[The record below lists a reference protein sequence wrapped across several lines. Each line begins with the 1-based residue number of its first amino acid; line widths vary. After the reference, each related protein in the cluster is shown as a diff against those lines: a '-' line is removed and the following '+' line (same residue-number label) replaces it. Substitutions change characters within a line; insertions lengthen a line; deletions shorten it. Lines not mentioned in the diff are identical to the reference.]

1 MLKRSGKLGTKY
13 LVDALVEE
21 VDAFVGDA
29 EQSDDI
35 TAFCLRY
42 VAWEERDD
50 NARIELHLANEL
62 VEIERCLEALREF
75 CDRFDLSSD
84 TRNDV
89 GVVLDDFL
97 NNIIS
102 YAFEDDDEHLI
113 EVSLEVGKRRFI
125 VTISDDGV
133 EFDPFLLS
141 EPDIESNIDDRQ
153 IGGLG
158 IHLVR
163 TIMDDFSHRRID
175 GRNVTTLMMRMDK

>member
-1 MLKRSGKLGTKY
+1 M
-13 LVDALVEE
+13 
-21 VDAFVGDA
+21 A
-29 EQSDDI
+29 EID
-35 TAFCLRY
+35 
-42 VAWEERDD
+42 
-50 NARIELHLANEL
+50 
-62 VEIERCLEALREF
+62 RCLEALREF

-141 EPDIESNIDDRQ
+141 EPDLESDIDDSQ